1 MQSKG
6 IQNKIQNKIS
16 KVKQNKQSKA
26 SQNKIQNKQSKTKH
40 AK

>member
-6 IQNKIQNKIS
+6 SQNKIQNKTS

-26 SQNKIQNKQSKTKH
+26 SQNKIQNKTKQ